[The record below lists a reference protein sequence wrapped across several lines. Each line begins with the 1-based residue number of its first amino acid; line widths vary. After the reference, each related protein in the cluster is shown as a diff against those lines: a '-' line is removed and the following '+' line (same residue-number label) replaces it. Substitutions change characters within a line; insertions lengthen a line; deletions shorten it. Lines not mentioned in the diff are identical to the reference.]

1 MSHADMLHTRRQ
13 CHMLECHTLETMSH
27 ADMLHTRRQCY
38 MLECHT
44 LETVS
49 HADMLQCHML
59 ATDTLQLV
67 FCVGVLVILVHTS
80 SAVFVTV
87 YEHLFQ
93 HMLQANFVLH
103 QLKACGLSTSIRHV
117 LAGTFLF

>member
-1 MSHADMLHTRRQ
+1 
-13 CHMLECHTLETMSH
+13 
-27 ADMLHTRRQCY
+27 
-38 MLECHT
+38 
-44 LETVS
+44 
-49 HADMLQCHML
+49 ML

-67 FCVGVLVILVHTS
+67 FCAGVLVILVHTS

-117 LAGTFLF
+117 LAPFCFEKNTAFVSQVTLHCVFLLVTMLHFHFS